1 MEQESGS
8 EITPSSESL
17 SVAEVYMG
25 VGRTQQG
32 GALAGMGAGS
42 EMQRG
47 GLMGWL
53 CPQNDV

>member
-1 MEQESGS
+1 MGQESVS
-8 EITPSSESL
+8 EITPPTESL
-17 SVAEVYMG
+17 GVAEVYMG
-25 VGRTQQG
+25 VRRTQQG

-53 CPQNDV
+53 YPQSDV